1 MMSYPIIKHP
11 TFQIQDLKNAILQ
24 AERFDSQ
31 VNQKNSILFMIPGD
45 INNLNKYRLNYHC
58 ITLDFFRDAAKK
70 DLITFA
76 KSVYP
81 EQDQAIEAFEKNYK
95 VDLPQKQRIKQT
107 LDWLVMD
114 NFFWKATQ
122 ELP

>member
-1 MMSYPIIKHP
+1 MMSFPVIKHP

-31 VNQKNSILFMIPGD
+31 VNQKSSILFMIPED
-45 INNLNKYRLNYHC
+45 INTLNKYRLNYHC
-58 ITLDFFRDAAKK
+58 VTLDFSREAAKK

-76 KSVYP
+76 KSIYP
-81 EQDQAIEAFEKNYK
+81 EQDMALQMFEKNYK
-95 VDLPQKQRIKQT
+95 IELPQKERIKQT
-107 LDWLVMD
+107 LEWLVMD
-114 NFFWKATQ
+114 NFFWKTTQ